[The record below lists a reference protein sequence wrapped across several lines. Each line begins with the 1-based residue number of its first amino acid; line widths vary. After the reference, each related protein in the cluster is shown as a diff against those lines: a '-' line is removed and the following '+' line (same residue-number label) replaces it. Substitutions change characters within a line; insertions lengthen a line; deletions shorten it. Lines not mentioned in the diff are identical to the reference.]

1 MTFLNPLLLFGM
13 AAIAAPIIIHLL
25 MNRRVKPVVWAAMRF
40 LQASIQKNQKRL
52 NLEDLLL
59 LLLRCLI
66 LILLALALAR
76 PAFRGAKG
84 QTLVRGSETAVLLI
98 DNSYSMGQNDGGP
111 TRFDQAR
118 DVAQQILDS
127 MPQGSS
133 VALLYFSD
141 VVKAAVPEPS
151 YDLNL
156 VRKIAAD
163 ATVSDRPTNVGLGV
177 KEAAAVLDRHQG
189 GTQHVYLIT
198 DGQEVGW
205 KQFDDI
211 AKMLR
216 NPSVKSSVILVGST
230 EEHNLCVSDL
240 RMETAIA
247 SVGEA
252 AQFDVEVTNFGTSEA
267 KDVAVRVSVDNE
279 PASDEGVIDS
289 IPVGAGKRISLFTKI
304 ATAGYHTVTGSINE
318 DHLPID
324 DQRTIALRALDD
336 VRVLLVT
343 DDGGGEPTEN
353 ATFYLRHALTPV
365 SPAEAENYYIKTKTI
380 SPAELD
386 TTNLGD
392 FEAVVLADVAD
403 VSQAALDG
411 IAAYLNRGG
420 GLIVFPGDKTR
431 AQFYNDNL
439 AKKFGFLPASL
450 GKIRGEAGKED
461 KFLSLQAKGYDN
473 HIVSIWNDPNA
484 GTLASTHFYRAYELK
499 PETGHT
505 DQAGEPEV
513 VVKYADSTPAIMERP
528 WGRGHVI
535 LFSSSANTAWNDMP
549 LRPVYLPLM
558 ERVLGSILDQQDA
571 RLNVPVGSQLEL
583 VCNPEWTGKDA
594 IITHVG
600 EKKESGSLRRISI
613 VNGVPLLRFDETE
626 KAGAYE
632 ATVRTEPPTV
642 IKFAAQFDPSESNL
656 VAEPQA
662 QLDSLAPEV
671 QVVRWGP
678 NARLDG
684 QTGKDGGSGAEIWV
698 TLAILVIVAAC
709 IEMLMAGIFSAAK

>member
-1 MTFLNPLLLFGM
+1 MTFLNPFLLWGM
-13 AAIAAPIIIHLL
+13 AAVAAPIIIHMF
-25 MNRRVKPVVWAAMRF
+25 MNRRIKPVVWAAMRF
-40 LQASIQKNQKRL
+40 LQVSIQKNQKRM

-66 LILLALALAR
+66 FILLALALAR
-76 PAFRGAKG
+76 PIFKG
-84 QTLVRGSETAVLLI
+84 SKGGSMVKGSETAVLLI
-98 DNSYSMGQNDGGP
+98 DNSYSMGQSDGGA

-127 MPQGSS
+127 LPQGSS

-141 VVKAAVPEPS
+141 VVKAAVPDPS
-151 YDLNL
+151 FDLNL
-156 VRKIAAD
+156 VRKLAAD
-163 ATVSDRPTNVGLGV
+163 AQVSDRPTNVEQGV
-177 KEAAAVLDRHQG
+177 KQALDVLDRHQG
-189 GTQHVYLIT
+189 GTQHIYLIT

-216 NPSVKSSVILVGST
+216 NPSVRSSVILVGST
-230 EEHNLCVSDL
+230 EDHNLCVNDL

-252 AQFDVEVTNFGTSEA
+252 SQFDVEVTNFGTSEA
-267 KDVAVRVSVDNE
+267 KDVAVRLSVDNE

-289 IPVGAGKRISLFTKI
+289 IPVGAGKRISLFTKF
-304 ATAGYHTVTGSINE
+304 ATAGYHTVTGEVNA

-343 DDGGGEPTEN
+343 SDEDADPTEN

-365 SPAEAENYYIKTKTI
+365 APAEVENYYIKTKTI
-380 SPAELD
+380 SPSQLD

-392 FEAVVLADVAD
+392 YEAVVLADVAD

-420 GLIVFPGDKTR
+420 GLIVFPGDKTQ

-439 AKKFGFLPASL
+439 VKKYGFLPASL
-450 GKIRGEAGKED
+450 GKIRGEAGKQD
-461 KFLSLQAKGYDN
+461 KFLSLQAKGYEN
-473 HIVSIWNDPNA
+473 HIVSIWKDPNA

-499 PETGHT
+499 PEAGHT

-513 VVKYADSTPAIMERP
+513 IVKYADSTPAIMERP

-558 ERVLGSILDQQDA
+558 ERVLGSILDQQDE

-600 EKKESGSLRRISI
+600 EKKESGSLRRINI

-626 KAGAYE
+626 KAGPYE
-632 ATVRTEPPTV
+632 AAIKTEPPTI

-656 VAEPQA
+656 TAEPQA
-662 QLDSLAPEV
+662 ELDSLAPDV

-678 NARLDG
+678 NAHLDG
-684 QTGKDGGSGAEIWV
+684 QAGKEGGNGAEIWV
-698 TLAILVIVAAC
+698 TLAVLVLIAAC
-709 IEMLMAGIFSAAK
+709 GEMVMGGIFSASK